1 MKRRTM
7 SGPDIIA
14 MMNRP
19 MPFSHMRSAWLLL
32 AVSALGLEL
41 AALWFQ
47 YGMRLDPCVMCV
59 YERLAVIGILLAGL
73 LGLLQP
79 RWLMLRVAGYLLW
92 AGSAGWGLHLA
103 LRHTAIQADKTGALS
118 CSFLPDFPT
127 WLPLHEWMP
136 ALFLPTGYCDD
147 VQWQWLSLTMAEW
160 MVVVFAIYL
169 LTLAVVLIAGVR
181 NRF

>member
-92 AGSAGWGLHLA
+92 AGRCRLGAA
-103 LRHTAIQADKTGALS
+103 PRPEAYRHPGRQDGHA
-118 CSFLPDFPT
+118 
-127 WLPLHEWMP
+127 
-136 ALFLPTGYCDD
+136 
-147 VQWQWLSLTMAEW
+147 
-160 MVVVFAIYL
+160 
-169 LTLAVVLIAGVR
+169 
-181 NRF
+181 